1 MIRSG
6 ELTGSQGSAEFFAI
20 SRSHRSV
27 VGFTCIL
34 FYFLNLLVAI
44 SVVCCK
50 EYMYNIMIVVTYIH
64 LYSEKERRCF

>member
-1 MIRSG
+1 MY
-6 ELTGSQGSAEFFAI
+6 F
-20 SRSHRSV
+20 
-27 VGFTCIL
+27 IL

-64 LYSEKERRCF
+64 LYSEKERLVDGFQHCLTQCLLFTN